1 MSIVKDEK
9 ELEYWSDQKLLEEAQ
24 TPTGRMPL
32 FLIHTQIEK
41 RKNYRASA
49 NARKETPATSIY
61 EEDVAEFGGGGLG
74 SMQQQ
79 MPMSPPPNQQMPPP
93 QQMPMSAGPP
103 QAGMGVAPMNRGGQL
118 PEHIS
123 LAALSPNTNRGNL
136 TKKQLEEEEKRIRSY
151 KSNLKLSPMARGG
164 LIRAQTG
171 RRLPMENE
179 ASQVAAQ
186 GRYGDSTLVHMNPIE
201 VAMMN
206 RNGDLTT
213 NPKTGLK
220 EAWAPL
226 LPLLMGAGRGALGY
240 AGRSGAARSLAG
252 MRSRLPTWLGGRK
265 PITDPKRLLGHKP
278 GTALQSRQ
286 QLMKRTPG
294 WQRGLGAA
302 WGSMKKHPIYWG
314 LGGLGAFSGLRGLAD
329 EDELPV
335 NYGGGSKPPPDAGT
349 VTTPP
354 PNLTEL
360 SEGLYGTFLQ
370 PEEGYEEELTKAESY
385 RRTPEQRKAEAQG
398 IAFSGLAKALSNVG
412 MENIISGVAD
422 VTPDVMALRKYQT
435 EEERVV
441 DKNVADLKRMR
452 RGDKAT
458 AMQAAMEWEKVKN
471 QKSYYEQQGE
481 LGIYDA
487 AQKAWG
493 AQMSPPG
500 VPGHIS
506 FDTYIHFYRTGE
518 WLGPGGGSAQ
528 GDFDEAGLAE

>member
-41 RKNYRASA
+41 RKHYRDSA

-93 QQMPMSAGPP
+93 QQMPMSAGP
-103 QAGMGVAPMNRGGQL
+103 QAGMGVA
-118 PEHIS
+118 
-123 LAALSPNTNRGNL
+123 
-136 TKKQLEEEEKRIRSY
+136 
-151 KSNLKLSPMARGG
+151 PMARGG

-171 RRLPMENE
+171 RKLPMENE

-226 LPLLMGAGRGALGY
+226 LPLLMGAGRAGLGY
-240 AGRSGAARSLAG
+240 MGRSAIPRSLAG
-252 MRSRLPTWLGGRK
+252 MRSRLPWMRGPT
-265 PITDPKRLLGHKP
+265 PKAYP
-278 GTALQSRQ
+278 GTRPSLPPGAG
-286 QLMKRTPG
+286 TPNLPAVIPPRAG
-294 WQRGLGAA
+294 TPNLPAIISPKVPPGG
-302 WGSMKKHPIYWG
+302 GGGGGI
-314 LGGLGAFSGLRGLAD
+314 GGLWGKYGPKAHPWKWGIGSGLATLPFVMGGG
-329 EDELPV
+329 EDERTE
-335 NYGGGSKPPPDAGT
+335 NYGGGPPPPDAGT
-349 VTTPP
+349 VTTPS
-354 PNLTEL
+354 PNLTNL
-360 SEGLYGTFLQ
+360 SEELYGTFLQ
-370 PEEGYEEELTKAESY
+370 PAGEYEKELTKAESY

-398 IAFSGLAKALSNVG
+398 IAYSGLAKALSNVG

-441 DKNVADLKRMR
+441 DKNVADLKRTR

-471 QKSYYEQQGE
+471 LKSSYEQAGQTA
-481 LGIYDA
+481 IYDA
-487 AQKAWG
+487 AMKAYA
-493 AQMSPPG
+493 AQMSPYG
-500 VPGHIS
+500 VPGHIP
-506 FDTYIHFYRTGE
+506 FDTFIHFYQTGE

-528 GDFDEAGLAE
+528 GDFDEAGLTETE

>member
-41 RKNYRASA
+41 RKHYRDSA

-93 QQMPMSAGPP
+93 QQMPMSAGP
-103 QAGMGVAPMNRGGQL
+103 QAGMGVA
-118 PEHIS
+118 
-123 LAALSPNTNRGNL
+123 
-136 TKKQLEEEEKRIRSY
+136 
-151 KSNLKLSPMARGG
+151 PMARGG

-171 RRLPMENE
+171 RKLPMENE

-226 LPLLMGAGRGALGY
+226 LPLLMGAGRAGLGY
-240 AGRSGAARSLAG
+240 MGRSAIPRSLAG
-252 MRSRLPTWLGGRK
+252 MRSRLPWMRGPT
-265 PITDPKRLLGHKP
+265 PKAYP
-278 GTALQSRQ
+278 GTRPSLPPGAG
-286 QLMKRTPG
+286 TPNLPAVIPPRAG
-294 WQRGLGAA
+294 TPNLPAIISPKVPPGG
-302 WGSMKKHPIYWG
+302 GGGGGI
-314 LGGLGAFSGLRGLAD
+314 GGLWGKYGPKAHPWKWGIGSGLATLPFVMGGG
-329 EDELPV
+329 EDERTE
-335 NYGGGSKPPPDAGT
+335 NYGGGPPPPDAGT
-349 VTTPP
+349 VTTPS
-354 PNLTEL
+354 PNLTNL
-360 SEGLYGTFLQ
+360 SEELYGTFLQ
-370 PEEGYEEELTKAESY
+370 PAGEYEKELTKAESY

-398 IAFSGLAKALSNVG
+398 IAYSGLAKALSNVG

-441 DKNVADLKRMR
+441 DKNVADLTRAR

-458 AMQAAMEWEKVKN
+458 AMQAAMQWEDIKN
-471 QKSYYEQQGE
+471 KRDSYERSGE
-481 LGIYDA
+481 LAIYDA
-487 AQKAWG
+487 ALKAWQSQMNYGMPG
-493 AQMSPPG
+493 AIPFEIYA
-500 VPGHIS
+500 H
-506 FDTYIHFYRTGE
+506 YYRTGE
-518 WLGPGGGSAQ
+518 WLGSGGGSAQ
-528 GDFDEAGLAE
+528 KELDKAGLTETE

>member
-41 RKNYRASA
+41 RKHYRDSA

-93 QQMPMSAGPP
+93 QQMPMSAGP
-103 QAGMGVAPMNRGGQL
+103 QAGMGVA
-118 PEHIS
+118 
-123 LAALSPNTNRGNL
+123 
-136 TKKQLEEEEKRIRSY
+136 
-151 KSNLKLSPMARGG
+151 PMARGG

-171 RRLPMENE
+171 RKLPMENE

-226 LPLLMGAGRGALGY
+226 LPLLMGAGRAGLGY
-240 AGRSGAARSLAG
+240 MGRSAIPRSLAG
-252 MRSRLPTWLGGRK
+252 MRSRLPWMRGPT
-265 PITDPKRLLGHKP
+265 PKAYP
-278 GTALQSRQ
+278 GTRPSLPPGAG
-286 QLMKRTPG
+286 TPNLPAVIPPRAG
-294 WQRGLGAA
+294 TPNLPAIISPKVPPGG
-302 WGSMKKHPIYWG
+302 GGGGGI
-314 LGGLGAFSGLRGLAD
+314 GGLWGKYGPKAHPWKWGIGSGLATLPFVMGGG
-329 EDELPV
+329 EDERTE
-335 NYGGGSKPPPDAGT
+335 NYGGGPPPPDAGT
-349 VTTPP
+349 VTTPS
-354 PNLTEL
+354 PNLTNL
-360 SEGLYGTFLQ
+360 SEELYGTFLQ
-370 PEEGYEEELTKAESY
+370 PAGEYEKELTKAESY

-398 IAFSGLAKALSNVG
+398 IAYSGLAKALSNVG

-441 DKNVADLKRMR
+441 DKNVADLKRTR

-471 QKSYYEQQGE
+471 QKSYYEQKGE
-481 LGIYDA
+481 LDIYMA
-487 AQKAWG
+487 AQSAYES
-493 AQMSPPG
+493 QMSPYG
-500 VPGHIS
+500 TPGHVP
-506 FDTYIHFYRTGE
+506 FDVYMHFYRTGQ
-518 WLGPGGGSAQ
+518 WLGPGSGSAQ